1 MLEVKMDKKKLFFDA
16 LSLLVGN
23 LLLAFGVAYFIIPN
37 NILSGGVAGLA
48 IAISPLLKIEV
59 DTLILVIIG
68 LTFILGILFLGKEFA
83 LKTLTSSILYPAL
96 LKIMGV
102 IEYQVPLDPL
112 LASLYGGL
120 IMGAGIG
127 LVFRAGA
134 STGGMDIPPLI
145 LQKYTKV
152 KVHTWIMII
161 DGLTILL
168 GMATF
173 GLNSVL
179 IGLIS
184 TYSMSKSM
192 NAIQTLGGQQAKQVF
207 IITDKLEE
215 VLEMILETLDRGATL
230 IDGKGGYTNQE
241 KQLIMTILM
250 TKQYAQLEKTVK
262 EIDENAFLIVSDV
275 TEVHGDGFYDL

>member
-1 MLEVKMDKKKLFFDA
+1 MLGVKMDIKKLFHDA
-16 LSLLVGN
+16 FALLIGN

-48 IAISPLLKIEV
+48 IAISPLIHIEV
-59 DTLILVIIG
+59 DTLILIIIG
-68 LTFILGILFLGKEFA
+68 LTFVMGILFLGKEFA
-83 LKTLTSSILYPAL
+83 LKTLTSSILYPVL
-96 LKIMGV
+96 LKVMGAF
-102 IEYQVPLDPL
+102 EYQVPVDPL

-145 LQKYTKV
+145 LEKYSKI
-152 KVHTWIMII
+152 KVHIWIMII

-173 GLNSVL
+173 GLNNVL

-184 TYSMSKSM
+184 AYAMSKSM
-192 NAIQTLGGQQAKQVF
+192 SAVQTLGGQQAKQVF
-207 IITDKLEE
+207 IITDKIDE
-215 VLEMILETLDRGATL
+215 VLEMILTTLDRGATL
-230 IDGKGGYTNQE
+230 IEGRGGYTNQE
-241 KQLIMTILM
+241 KQLIMTVLM

-262 EIDENAFLIVSDV
+262 EVDENAFLIVSDV

>member
-1 MLEVKMDKKKLFFDA
+1 MDKKKLFFDA